1 MPPMPRQLA
10 AAAIT
15 VVALGGGAAPALAK
29 AKAPLAAPIKAKTP
43 LIAKIAKDTSIIHE
57 RLPDRLSGV
66 YASLQQDANACR
78 GYALFVGRMP
88 ADRAQRP
95 AQLEWV
101 KGVREQQL
109 GDDLLRRG
117 IIADG
122 KLHPTATGIRETN
135 AGLAHLR
142 IANDDIRHA
151 LTLLG
156 IPHAQ
161 PSVRLPTK
169 VVY

>member
-1 MPPMPRQLA
+1 MPSMPRQLA

-15 VVALGGGAAPALAK
+15 VVALGAGAAPALAK
-29 AKAPLAAPIKAKTP
+29 PRAPLTAPTKARTA
-43 LIAKIAKDTSIIHE
+43 LAAKIAKDTSIIHE
-57 RLPDRLSGV
+57 GIPDRISDVSTGLP
-66 YASLQQDANACR
+66 QDANACR
-78 GYALFVGRMP
+78 GAALFVGRMH

-109 GDDLLRRG
+109 GDELLGQG
-117 IIADG
+117 IVADG
-122 KLHPTATGIRETN
+122 KLHPTATGIRKTN